1 MQMSAMEKH
10 MQMNEKYLCH
20 IAKSLSQKKKHKRG
34 ETSDDENDD
43 NSSDED
49 N

>member
-10 MQMNEKYLCH
+10 MEMNEKYLCH
-20 IAKSLSQKKKHKRG
+20 IAKSLSRKKKHKRG
-34 ETSDDENDD
+34 ETIDVENDG

-49 N
+49 D